1 MRARASSPHS
11 FPTLLLRTL
20 GIVAF
25 LGAAYGCASRP
36 GAFGPSGAEES
47 RRALDA
53 WETALHRADS
63 LGPAK
68 ILYDVKMSEGLVKVP
83 GTLAVEARR
92 DRLEATLTGP
102 FGSPVAR
109 FASGVLEAKGAR
121 PIPLDA
127 EELRAVLAGVWRT
140 PARVEGA
147 RGGESLLKFEGRDK
161 VEAVLDVAATRVQT
175 LKIDRPEAE
184 LVATYSGRLD
194 PWPEK
199 ITIQDRRTGKML
211 QLTMVA
217 REPVATSTTP

>member
-1 MRARASSPHS
+1 LRARASSSSPLRRLGLVG
-11 FPTLLLRTL
+11 LLAL
-20 GIVAF
+20 
-25 LGAAYGCASRP
+25 LGAGYSCASRP
-36 GAFGPSGAEES
+36 PAFGPSGAEES
-47 RRALDA
+47 QRALDA
-53 WETALHRADS
+53 WETALQRADS

-68 ILYDVKMSEGLVKVP
+68 ILYDAKMSEGLVKIP
-83 GTLAVEARR
+83 GTLAVEARP

-109 FASGVLEAKGAR
+109 YASGVLQAKGAR

-127 EELRAVLAGVWRT
+127 EELRAVLAGVWRS

-147 RGGESLLKFEGRDK
+147 RGTESLLKFEGRDK
-161 VEAVLDVAATRVQT
+161 VQAVLDVASTRVQT
-175 LKIDRPEAE
+175 LTIDRPEAE

-199 ITIQDRRTGKML
+199 ITIEDRRSGKVL

-217 REPVATSTTP
+217 KEPVDTPPTQP